1 MFLVYVYAV
10 FTFSFCYCFDE
21 GFIRK
26 IILIRQFLSFI
37 CISYPRKVFKFDTGF
52 PRDSCEVP
60 LLKTLSSLPQSIAY
74 LCLILFLMFG
84 CNILP
89 FRAFVAM
96 IYWASTE
103 VLLNLVDPLDSA
115 APSLDF
121 EPIFFFF
128 ELPVLIPL
136 VLYLIWSVS
145 AKIVFLALDMG
156 VLFSDFERINIWF
169 H

>member
-60 LLKTLSSLPQSIAY
+60 LLKTSSSLPQSIAY

-136 VLYLIWSVS
+136 VLYLI
-145 AKIVFLALDMG
+145 
-156 VLFSDFERINIWF
+156 
-169 H
+169 